1 MMGVLY
7 RAVTGGKSSGRYR
20 EEAMKLRQQL
30 EKTIIRWTRSMNLR
44 AKIVLFYGVIVFLP
58 TALLAVGAGYLTL
71 HTVRGNYMLTIEEA
85 VRQSAQS
92 IAFKKQSYDLL
103 AIRTATDGE
112 LISRLS
118 RDYADMFEQLETV
131 QFVDRSFQFTAKY
144 LPGIDNFRIY
154 HTSPTLV
161 QDGGILWKPERRLLS
176 GIEERAWY
184 EETLANPKMLRWT
197 NAAND
202 ARKLVVS
209 QKIASNYGEVYGVV
223 YLLLDYN
230 AVFAEPFER
239 PFDGAGALYIVS
251 DEDRILASSDAS
263 DIGRLVVDSS
273 LRPFWQNEGTER
285 TAGGMLLLT
294 HPLPS
299 GWTVAALVHLDRL
312 EQQAK
317 RIYIA
322 VGLGIACFL
331 LISVF
336 LIMTVLKNMV
346 WRIRKLG
353 LRMTDIARGDF
364 DVTVNSRDRD
374 ELGELE
380 LLFNHMTGQLGRL
393 VEENTQVSLKEREQS
408 FKTLQAQI
416 NPHFIYNSLSLV
428 RWRAMDLQD
437 ETQIRIIDAMTTFY
451 RLALNNTVNVTPIRD
466 ELEHVKA
473 YLDIQQLRYPGRV
486 DIEWEIDPDTLDLYT
501 IKVLLQP
508 IVENSYQHG
517 HLTRKPGAR
526 IRIAVRQSR
535 GDVEMA
541 VEDNG
546 QGIDADKLTRLRSGV
561 GLANIRERLRLY
573 FGGRARLEIDSV
585 AGEGTTVTIRMPA
598 CTERP
603 EMMRGDRP

>member
-7 RAVTGGKSSGRYR
+7 RAVSGGKPPV
-20 EEAMKLRQQL
+20 EVAMKLRQQI

-58 TALLAVGAGYLTL
+58 TALLAVGAGYLTI

-131 QFVDRSFQFTAKY
+131 QFVDRSFQFTSKY

-154 HTSPTLV
+154 HTSSTLV

-184 EETLANPKMLRWT
+184 EETLANPKMLRWS

-202 ARKLVVS
+202 SRKLVVS
-209 QKIASNYGEVYGVV
+209 QKIASNYGEVFGIV

-251 DEDRILASSDAS
+251 DEGRILASSDAGE
-263 DIGRLVVDSS
+263 IGHLVADSS
-273 LRPFWQNEGTER
+273 LRPFWKEGDGGDR
-285 TAGGMLLLT
+285 TADGMLLLT

-312 EQQAK
+312 EQQSK
-317 RIYIA
+317 RIYVS
-322 VGLGIACFL
+322 VGLGIAFFL

-336 LIMTVLKNMV
+336 LILTVLKNMV

-353 LRMTDIARGDF
+353 LRMTDISRGDF
-364 DVTVNSRDRD
+364 DVTVNSRERD

-380 LLFNHMTGQLGRL
+380 LLFNHMSGQLGKL

-437 ETQIRIIDAMTTFY
+437 EKQIRIIDAMTTFY

-473 YLDIQQLRYPGRV
+473 YLDIQQLRYPDRV
-486 DIEWEIDPDTLDLYT
+486 DVQWEIDPAALDLYT

-517 HLTRKPGAR
+517 HIARKPGAR
-526 IRIAVRQSR
+526 IRIAVRKLQD
-535 GDVEMA
+535 DVEM
-541 VEDNG
+541 VIEDNG
-546 QGIDADKLTRLRSGV
+546 QGIAPDKLTCLQSGI
-561 GLANIRERLRLY
+561 GLTNIRERLRLY
-573 FGGRARLEIDSV
+573 FGSRARLDIDSA
-585 AGEGTTVTIRMPA
+585 AGEGTVVTIRMPA

-603 EMMRGDRP
+603 EMMRGDGT